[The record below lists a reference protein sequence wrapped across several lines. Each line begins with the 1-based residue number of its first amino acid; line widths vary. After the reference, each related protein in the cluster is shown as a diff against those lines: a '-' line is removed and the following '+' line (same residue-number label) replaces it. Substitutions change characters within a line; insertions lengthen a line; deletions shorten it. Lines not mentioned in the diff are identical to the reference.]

1 MVKNC
6 LTLLLKN
13 FSITENEEEGR
24 GKDDQKHSE
33 MQTNNNIRDKN
44 RHQSIDRRP
53 ARESRKPEKIK
64 DMILYNIF
72 CDV

>member
-1 MVKNC
+1 MLDVII
-6 LTLLLKN
+6 KN
-13 FSITENEEEGR
+13 FSITDNEEKGR

-33 MQTNNNIRDKN
+33 MQTNNNIRDEN

-53 ARESRKPEKIK
+53 ARESRKPEKFK
-64 DMILYNIF
+64 DMILNNIF